1 MLNKSQLARCK
12 EVDVSSCD
20 INSLMDLRE
29 INIDTTKPVTQRIE
43 SFLEQ
48 VQNPYLFKV
57 GDIVMKVDYGNG
69 KQFAEAFTDILCRR

>member
-1 MLNKSQLARCK
+1 MLDKSQLARCK

-20 INSLMDLRE
+20 INSLVDLRE
-29 INIDTTKPVTQRIE
+29 INIDTTKPVPQRME

-48 VQNPYLFKV
+48 VQNPYVFKV

>member
-43 SFLEQ
+43 SFIEQ
-48 VQNPYLFKV
+48 VQDPNLFKV
-57 GDIVMKVDYGNG
+57 GDIVMIVDYGNG
-69 KQFAEAFTDILCRR
+69 

>member
-1 MLNKSQLARCK
+1 MLDKSQLARCK

-20 INSLMDLRE
+20 VNSLVDLRE
-29 INIDTTKPVTQRIE
+29 INIDTNQPVTQRIE

-48 VQNPYLFKV
+48 VQNPYVFKV
-57 GDIVMKVDYGNG
+57 GDVVMKVDYGNG

>member
-29 INIDTTKPVTQRIE
+29 INIDTTKPVMQRMA

-48 VQNPYLFKV
+48 VQNPYVFKV

>member
-57 GDIVMKVDYGNG
+57 GDIVIKVDYGNG